1 MRTAIVKT
9 SDAKVVNIVI
19 ADAGWSPPAGHFT
32 QPDDGTAMIGGTY
45 TEDDGFVDPPA
56 PAAAPA
62 VVTVADVLA
71 LLAETR
77 GETEAE
83 TAAAAQAKADEREAP

>member
-1 MRTAIVKT
+1 MRTALLRT
-9 SDAKVVNIVI
+9 ADGEVVNIVI
-19 ADAGWSPPAGHFT
+19 AAEGWSPPAGHFT
-32 QPDDGTAMIGGTY
+32 QPDDGTAKIGGTY

-56 PAAAPA
+56 PASAAA

-71 LLAETR
+71 LLSETR

-83 TAAAAQAKADEREAP
+83 TAAAAQSKADEREAT